1 MRLISGVVL
10 ASLSISLMAK
20 DIAVDTLSDAFK
32 YGTLK
37 GQIRYGMQNRDSN
50 YHILQDAPT
59 DTSENDIQAYSAI
72 GGYIGYE
79 TAPLYNI
86 SIGTTIY
93 TSNPIGSNPSDEM
106 GLGGLYEA
114 DGEQE
119 SYSVV
124 GEAFVKF
131 RKDKQLFKIG
141 RQELADYRFVSL
153 SNVRMTPFTHQGAI
167 YENSIF
173 DGLNINLAYL
183 TSQKA
188 RNATEF
194 KDMVRSARVST
205 GCGEVNSLGECV
217 EDGSKKTIRGNYNPN
232 DYDSSGNYVGED
244 KDMPLIGIKYNKDN
258 YKIEAWDYYVND
270 FVNTLYL
277 LGEYKI
283 KPSKDW
289 DISLLAQYSNQ
300 QDVGGGVA
308 GNIDTGF
315 YGFKVS
321 ADYLDGKINIF
332 SAYNKVDY
340 NEESYDGGSIFVRWG
355 TPQLFNSTQVQDG
368 NLAGTESFGAGVQ
381 FDLGALDI
389 LDNTVIRF
397 RHAIFDMPDELYM
410 IDARQDRTESTFD
423 LRYSFTKKSGFG
435 IFTQL
440 DGLSI
445 QFRVAYNDFKT
456 DYDLEEYMKIHNY
469 NAFSVTDDFLD
480 ARLTVDY
487 IFF

>member
-1 MRLISGVVL
+1 MRLITSAIL
-10 ASLSISLMAK
+10 SLTTISLMANEVA
-20 DIAVDTLSDAFK
+20 INSVSDAFK
-32 YGTLK
+32 YGKVK
-37 GQIRYGMQNRDSN
+37 GQIRYGMQDRDSN
-50 YHILQDAPT
+50 YHILQDSPT
-59 DTSENDIQAYSAI
+59 DTSSNKIQAYSAL

-93 TSNPIGSNPSDEM
+93 TSNPIGSNSNDEM

-114 DGEQE
+114 NGKQE

-124 GEAFVKF
+124 GEAFVKL
-131 RKDKQLFKIG
+131 KNDKHLLKIG

-153 SNVRMTPFTHQGAI
+153 SNVRMTPFIHEGAI
-167 YENSIF
+167 YENSFF
-173 DGLNINLAYL
+173 DGLKVNLAYI

-194 KDMVRSARVST
+194 EDMVRSARVST
-205 GCGEVNSLGECV
+205 GCGEINSVGECV
-217 EDGSKKTIRGNYNPN
+217 NSGSKKTIRGDYNPN
-232 DYDSSGNYVGED
+232 NYDSSGNYVGDD
-244 KDMPLIGIKYNKDN
+244 KDMPLIGIKYSKED

-270 FVNTLYL
+270 FVNTIYL
-277 LGEYKI
+277 LGEYKV

-315 YGFKVS
+315 YGFKIQ
-321 ADYLDGKINIF
+321 ADYLNSKISIF
-332 SAYNKVDY
+332 SAYNSVDY

-355 TPQLFNSTQVQDG
+355 TPQLFNSTQVQDA

-381 FDLGALDI
+381 FDLGGLDI

-397 RHAIFDMPDELYM
+397 RHAIFNMPDELYM

-423 LRYSFTKKSGFG
+423 LRYSFQKSSGFG

-440 DGLSI
+440 DGLSV
-445 QFRVAYNDFKT
+445 QLRVAYNDFKT
-456 DYDLEEYMKIHNY
+456 DYNLEEYMKIHNY

-480 ARLTVDY
+480 VRLTVDY